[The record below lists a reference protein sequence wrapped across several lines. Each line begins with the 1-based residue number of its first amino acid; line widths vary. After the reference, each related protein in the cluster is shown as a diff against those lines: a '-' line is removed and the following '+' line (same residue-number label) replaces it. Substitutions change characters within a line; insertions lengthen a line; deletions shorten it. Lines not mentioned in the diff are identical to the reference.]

1 MGDYNNLVRS
11 GVFFVVACWGLASAP
26 GIAAADGVLEVG
38 KFSAAKPGQPI
49 PQEWQLQTFKS
60 IPRSTSYALV
70 DDSGTVVVRAESRSS
85 FAALVRKIRIDPRE
99 YPIVTWR
106 WKTSGVYRKGDAT
119 RKEGDDYSAR
129 LYIVFEYQ
137 PETLSA
143 WEMLQYQAARLLY
156 GEYPPTAAIN
166 YIWANRV
173 PVGSVIPNAFSERAM
188 MFVLESGDH
197 RRDTWVEEQRN
208 VYADYLQA
216 FNREPPVITAV
227 AVANDSDNTG
237 ESSVSFFGD
246 IEFRK
251 E

>member
-1 MGDYNNLVRS
+1 MIV
-11 GVFFVVACWGLASAP
+11 CWGFASVP
-26 GIAAADGVLEVG
+26 SHTAADDVLAVG
-38 KFSAAKPGQPI
+38 NFSAAKPGQPI
-49 PQEWQLQTFKS
+49 PQGWQLQTIKN
-60 IPRSTSYALV
+60 IPRRTSYTLV
-70 DDSGTVVVRAESRSS
+70 DDSGTVVVRAESQSS
-85 FAALVRKIRIDPRE
+85 FAALTRKIRIDPRE
-99 YPIVTWR
+99 YPIVKWR

-119 RKEGDDYSAR
+119 RKEGDDYPAR

-143 WEMLQYQAARLLY
+143 WEKLQYQAARLLY

-166 YIWANRV
+166 YIWANRT
-173 PVGSVIPNAFSERAM
+173 PVGSVLPNAFTKRAM

-197 RRDTWVEEQRN
+197 KRDTWVEEQRD

-216 FNREPPVITAV
+216 FDREPPAITAV
-227 AVANDSDNTG
+227 AIANDSDNTG

-251 E
+251 N